1 MLETAKEILHKIY
14 DVKWL
19 IQVGGIPMITGI
31 VYAETGLMVGFFLPG
46 DSLLVT
52 AGIFAAAGY
61 LDLGILL
68 GVVTLAGIIGD
79 QTGYWFGRKTGPA
92 LFKREDSLL
101 FKKHH
106 VQRAHDFY
114 EKYGSKTIVIAR
126 FVPIIRT
133 FAPIVAGVAQMNYRK
148 FVFYNI
154 AGGFLW
160 VFSMVLGG
168 YFLGSAIPNID
179 KRIHWVIAVVIVL
192 SFIPAVIEVIKHKKK
207 ACVAVEG

>member
-1 MLETAKEILHKIY
+1 
-14 DVKWL
+14 L
-19 IQVGGIPMITGI
+19 IQAGGIPMITGI
-31 VYAETGLMVGFFLPG
+31 VFAETGLMVGFFLPG

-61 LDLGILL
+61 LELGLL
-68 GVVTLAGIIGD
+68 LVVVTIAGIVGD

-126 FVPIIRT
+126 FLPMIRT
-133 FAPIVAGVAQMNYRK
+133 FAPIVAGIAQMNYRK

-154 AGGFLW
+154 AGGILW

-179 KRIHWVIAVVIVL
+179 KRIHWVIAAVIVL
-192 SFIPAVIEVIKHKKK
+192 SFVPVVLELIKANKKRFALVK
-207 ACVAVEG
+207 E

>member
-1 MLETAKEILHKIY
+1 MLETAKEILHKVY

-61 LDLGILL
+61 LDLGMLL
-68 GVVTLAGIIGD
+68 GVVTIAGIVGD

-106 VQRAHDFY
+106 VKRAHDFY
-114 EKYGSKTIVIAR
+114 EKYGAKTIVIAR
-126 FVPIIRT
+126 FIPIIRT
-133 FAPIVAGVAQMNYRK
+133 FAPIVAGVAGMNYRK

-179 KRIHWVIAVVIVL
+179 KRIHWVIAVVIIL
-192 SFIPAVIEVIKHKKK
+192 SFIPAVVEVIKHKKK
-207 ACVAVEG
+207 ACAAVHN